1 MPHNWKEGSVIY
13 PHIHWSPQTTGQN
26 GSVIWGLEYSWVNYN
41 STTPIAFPN
50 TTIITA
56 TTAAIT
62 GTSDVDKHLI
72 TAFSSIT
79 PSTSQDKISSI
90 MMCRLFR
97 NSSAVADTYQGS
109 AALLSFD
116 FHYEIDGV
124 GSNSQFVK

>member
-1 MPHNWKEGSVIY
+1 
-13 PHIHWSPQTTGQN
+13 
-26 GSVIWGLEYSWVNYN
+26 
-41 STTPIAFPN
+41 
-50 TTIITA
+50 
-56 TTAAIT
+56 
-62 GTSDVDKHLI
+62 
-72 TAFSSIT
+72 
-79 PSTSQDKISSI
+79 